1 MSEEKTNN
9 TKNDN
14 MEDLLNDKSA
24 KEMPKEGD
32 MIEANVVSVGTNEV
46 YVDIPGL
53 TGGLIR
59 GKEMVDM
66 TGEFSNLKVGDKVS
80 ATVLDLEN
88 EKGLL
93 ELSFRSASEQK
104 IWTKLNALKDSQEI
118 IEVKINEA
126 NKGGLMADYNFVEG
140 FLPVSQLSKENYPR
154 VENGNKSKILEKLR
168 ELIGK
173 KLSVNILDVDEEEE
187 KIIFSEKKVYA
198 QAKKE
203 ELNKYNEGDEVECVI
218 TGIVDFG
225 VFVEFGKSLEGL
237 IHISELA
244 WQRIDHPKDLFKVG
258 QKIKAQII
266 GIEGNRVT
274 LSSKKLMEDPWQK
287 AAEKY
292 SVGQVVKGK
301 VLKID
306 KFGVF
311 VELDKD
317 IHGLAH
323 ISELSDKKIDK
334 VQDVVE
340 VGKKYDFKILSIE
353 PEDHRLG
360 LRLV

>member
-1 MSEEKTNN
+1 MSEENLNKI
-9 TKNDN
+9 
-14 MEDLLNDKSA
+14 MEDLLNDDSA
-24 KEMPKEGD
+24 IETPKVGD
-32 MIEANVVSVGTNEV
+32 LVDAVVVSIGTSEV
-46 YVDIPGL
+46 YVDVPGM

-66 TGEFSNLKVGDKVS
+66 SGEFSNIKTGDEVS

-93 ELSFRSASEQK
+93 ELSFRSAGQQK
-104 IWTKLNALKDSQEI
+104 MWAKLNDLKENKEI
-118 IEVKINEA
+118 VEVKIKEA
-126 NKGGLMADYNFVEG
+126 NKGGLIATYNFIDG

-154 VENGNKSKILEKLR
+154 VEGGNKAKILEKLR
-168 ELIGK
+168 SLIGQK
-173 KLSVNILDVDEEEE
+173 FSVNILDANEEEE
-187 KIIFSEKKVYA
+187 KIIFSEKEVYA
-198 QAKKE
+198 QTKKD
-203 ELNKYNEGDEVECVI
+203 ELDKYSIGNEVECSI

-225 VFVEFGKSLEGL
+225 VFVEFGKGLEGL

-258 QKIKAQII
+258 EKVQAQII
-266 GIEGNRVT
+266 GIEGGRVT
-274 LSSKKLMEDPWQK
+274 LSSKKLVNDPWKK

-292 SVGQVVKGK
+292 TVGDVVKGK

-323 ISELSDKKIDK
+323 ISELSEDK
-334 VQDVVE
+334 VEKAEDFVK
-340 VGKKYDFKILSIE
+340 VGKSYDFKILSIE

-360 LRLV
+360 LTMKK